1 MRSLN
6 SINTEAAIGAVAA
19 PLTGLPACIAGSS
32 VAALVYDKPLG
43 ENADIDVFCY
53 TEETLIAAL
62 TILRAHPNFTLNER
76 FERVYFRWLKYGL
89 RNWHTNSIKFDHTHG
104 FQVNLVYK
112 LTGGHPNNS
121 LSGVIES
128 FDFGLLGAGFDLSLD
143 TQLRDLRPFLFPG
156 YDLDGPL
163 PLMPNKQEAWKNG
176 FISQYNG
183 LREAGRYAKYYLYG
197 YDMSLIQPVLV
208 DGYELAVRYLRDRG
222 DEDKSKLADIY
233 EAIASKILLN
243 EAEELVEANAL
254 ILTLD
259 SLDMILDALE

>member
-1 MRSLN
+1 MRSLT
-6 SINTEAAIGAVAA
+6 TEATIAAVAA
-19 PLTGLPACIAGSS
+19 PLAGLPACIAGSS

-43 ENADIDVFCY
+43 DDADIDVFCY
-53 TEETLIAAL
+53 TEEALIAAM
-62 TILRAHPNFTLNER
+62 TILRAHPNYSLNER
-76 FERVYFRWLKYGL
+76 FERVYARWLKFGL
-89 RNWHTNSIKFDHTHG
+89 KNWHTNSIKFDHTHG

-121 LSGVIES
+121 LSSVIES

-143 TQLRDLRPFLFPG
+143 TKLRDLRPFLFPG
-156 YDLDGPL
+156 ANLNGPL
-163 PLMPNKQEAWKNG
+163 PLMPNKQEAWRNG

-197 YDMSLIQPVLV
+197 YDLSLIKPVLIE
-208 DGYELAVRYLRDRG
+208 GYELAVRYLRDRG
-222 DEDKSKLADIY
+222 DDDKSKLADIY
-233 EAIASKILLN
+233 EAIANKIHLD
-243 EAEELVEANAL
+243 EAEELAEANAL

>member
-6 SINTEAAIGAVAA
+6 SINAEAAIGAVAK
-19 PLTGLPACIAGSS
+19 PLTELPVCIAGSS

-43 ENADIDVFCY
+43 DDADIDAFCY
-53 TEETLIAAL
+53 TEEALIAAM
-62 TILRAHPNFTLNER
+62 TILHAHPDFTLNER
-76 FERVYFRWLKYGL
+76 SERVYSRWLKFGL
-89 RNWHTNSIKFDHTHG
+89 KNWHTNSIKFDSKYG

-121 LSGVIES
+121 LSAVIES
-128 FDFGLLGAGFDLSLD
+128 FDFGLLGVGFDLSLD

-156 YDLDGPL
+156 YDLNGPL

-183 LREAGRYAKYYLYG
+183 LREAGRYAKYSLYG
-197 YDMSLIQPVLV
+197 YDMSLIQPALV
-208 DGYELAVRYLRDRG
+208 EGYELAIRYLRDRG
-222 DEDKSKLADIY
+222 DEERIKLADIY
-233 EAIASKILLN
+233 EAIAERILNN
-243 EAEELVEANAL
+243 EVQELADANAM

-259 SLDMILDALE
+259 SLDLILETLE

>member
-1 MRSLN
+1 MRSLT
-6 SINTEAAIGAVAA
+6 TEAAIAAVAS
-19 PLTGLPACIAGSS
+19 PLADLPACIAGSS

-43 ENADIDVFCY
+43 DDADIDVFCY
-53 TEETLIAAL
+53 TEEALIAAM
-62 TILRAHPNFTLNER
+62 TILRAHPNYALNER
-76 FERVYFRWLKYGL
+76 FERVYARWLKCGL
-89 RNWHTNSIKFDHTHG
+89 KSWHTNSIKFDHTHG
-104 FQVNLVYK
+104 VQVTRVYK

-156 YDLDGPL
+156 YDLNGPL